1 MTLPEAGKIIDSMR
15 GTPALLAVIVL
26 QLATLA
32 MVYFLSAANAE
43 RVQARELALIEACT
57 AAVERG
63 G

>member
-32 MVYFLSAANAE
+32 MVYFVSSANAD
-43 RVQARELALIEACT
+43 RVQERELALIATCGNEPS
-57 AAVERG
+57 
-63 G
+63 

>member
-32 MVYFLSAANAE
+32 MVYFVSSANAE
-43 RVQARELALIEACT
+43 RVQQRELALIEACSP
-57 AAVERG
+57 EPS
-63 G
+63 